1 MRDFLV
7 DLLLVIGPLGRQ
19 LMYAVRSSMLMV
31 RMIWQGSGQRV
42 SSMLMVR
49 MSWQGSWLLGC
60 GQSVRFLREQVM
72 LVGRVWV
79 RVRWNMKSMI
89 VDKIIRH
96 SVSAF

>member
-1 MRDFLV
+1 MRGSI
-7 DLLLVIGPLGRQ
+7 LL
-19 LMYAVRSSMLMV
+19 V
-31 RMIWQGSGQRV
+31 RMIWQGGGQRV
-42 SSMLMVR
+42 GSMMMVR
-49 MSWQGSWLLGC
+49 IGWHRSWLLGC
-60 GQSVRFLREQVM
+60 GQRVRFFREQVM